1 MSGQL
6 RDKERIAYRLHNMN
20 KIKNRIVSLIH
31 SEFVNKIL
39 PPYAVLPLILCPII
53 NMVVYSGA
61 QLIVRGQHH
70 YDFTTAWDNMIPVVP
85 AWTLVYLGC
94 FLIWIVNYI
103 LVCRESRGICYEFLS
118 AEALSKLICG
128 VFFLFL
134 PTTNLRPELVGND
147 GFTQMLR
154 FVYTVDQPVN
164 LFPSIHCLAIWYS
177 WRGLIK
183 CEKVPGWY
191 KWISFLFVWMVFLSV
206 LYTKQHVLVDIVGGV
221 VVAEIGWYLSGK
233 LHLGNVYE
241 RLNSRVK
248 VT

>member
-85 AWTLVYLGC
+85 AWTLV
-94 FLIWIVNYI
+94 
-103 LVCRESRGICYEFLS
+103 
-118 AEALSKLICG
+118 
-128 VFFLFL
+128 
-134 PTTNLRPELVGND
+134 
-147 GFTQMLR
+147 
-154 FVYTVDQPVN
+154 
-164 LFPSIHCLAIWYS
+164 
-177 WRGLIK
+177 
-183 CEKVPGWY
+183 
-191 KWISFLFVWMVFLSV
+191 
-206 LYTKQHVLVDIVGGV
+206 
-221 VVAEIGWYLSGK
+221 
-233 LHLGNVYE
+233 
-241 RLNSRVK
+241 
-248 VT
+248 